1 MADSVIKTVSL
12 SKVYK
17 GELEHK
23 PVTALVNLNLEVQRG
38 EVYAFL
44 GPNGAGKS
52 TTIKL
57 LTRLIFPSSGTI
69 TIQGK
74 DIRDRNALDRIGF
87 MPEQP
92 NLYGYLSGREFLDYV
107 GAIFR
112 MKRAARKKR
121 ADELLYLVGLGK
133 GGDRAIRGYSRGMTQ
148 RLALAQALMNDPDLL
163 ILDEP
168 MSNLDPIGRKDV
180 RDIILNLKE
189 QGKTIFFSSHILSE
203 FFSSH
208 ILSDAEMIADRIGI
222 LNEGR
227 LVQVGTMS
235 ELVDKQ
241 IVSTEVTFEI
251 APEKLS
257 SIIQKDL
264 TPVQQENRVM
274 VRLSDESQLSELLE
288 SVHQSGGKIISVIP
302 QRKSLEEYFIAQLGR
317 N

>member
-1 MADSVIKTVSL
+1 MADPVIQTESL
-12 SKVYK
+12 TKIYK

-23 PVTALVNLNLEVQRG
+23 PVTALNDLNLKVQQG

-57 LTRLIFPSSGTI
+57 LTRLIFPTSGRI
-69 TIQGK
+69 AIHGR
-74 DIRDRNALDRIGF
+74 DIRDRSALGRIGF

-92 NLYGYLSGREFLDYV
+92 NLYGYLTGREFLDYV

-112 MKRAARKKR
+112 MGEALRSKRAE
-121 ADELLYLVGLGK
+121 ELLSQTGLEK
-133 GGDRAIRGYSRGMTQ
+133 AGDRRIRGYSRGMTQ

-180 RDIILNLKE
+180 RDIILDLKS
-189 QGKTIFFSSHILSE
+189 QGKTI

-235 ELVDKQ
+235 ELVDRQ
-241 IVSTEVTFEI
+241 IEATEVTFEL
-251 APEKLS
+251 AADKLAS
-257 SIIQKDL
+257 LSPKGL
-264 TPVQQENRVM
+264 TPIQQENRAM
-274 VRLSDESQLSELLE
+274 IRLEDTSGLDELLQ
-288 SVHQSGGKIISVIP
+288 SVNRAGGKVISVIP
-302 QRKSLEEYFIAQLGR
+302 QRKSLEDYFIAQLGR

>member
-1 MADSVIKTVSL
+1 MADSVIKTISL

-23 PVTALVNLNLEVQRG
+23 PVTALVDLNLEVQRG

-57 LTRLIFPSSGTI
+57 LTRLIFPSTGTI

-74 DIRDRNALDRIGF
+74 DIRDRNVLGRIGF

-107 GAIFR
+107 GAIFK

-121 ADELLYLVGLGK
+121 ADELLHLVGLEK

-189 QGKTIFFSSHILSE
+189 QGKTIFFSSHILS
-203 FFSSH
+203 
-208 ILSDAEMIADRIGI
+208 DAEMIADRIGI

-251 APEKLS
+251 ASEKLS

-288 SVHQSGGKIISVIP
+288 SVSHSGGKIISVIP

>member
-1 MADSVIKTVSL
+1 MADSVIQTQSL
-12 SKVYK
+12 SKTYK

-23 PVTALVNLNLEVQRG
+23 PVTALVDLNLDVQSG

-44 GPNGAGKS
+44 GPNGAGKT

-74 DIRDRNALDRIGF
+74 DIQDQKALDRVGF

-92 NLYGYLSGREFLDYV
+92 SLYGYLTGREFLDYV

-112 MKRAARKKR
+112 MDRPDRKER
-121 ADELLYLVGLGK
+121 TTELLRLVGLEK
-133 GGDRAIRGYSRGMTQ
+133 GGERAIRGYSRGMTQ
-148 RLALAQALMNDPDLL
+148 RLALAQALMNDPDVL

-180 RDIILNLKE
+180 RDVILNLKE
-189 QGKTIFFSSHILSE
+189 QGKTI

-222 LNEGR
+222 LNDGK

-251 APEKLS
+251 DPGKLS
-257 SIIQKDL
+257 DPLLKKL
-264 TPVQQENRVM
+264 APVQQEHRVM
-274 VRLSDESQLSELLE
+274 VRLTEESNLTEILDF
-288 SVHQSGGKIISVIP
+288 VTQSGGKVISVIP
-302 QRKSLEEYFIAQLGR
+302 QRKSLEEFFIAQLGR

>member
-1 MADSVIKTVSL
+1 MADSVIQTQSL
-12 SKVYK
+12 SKTYK

-23 PVTALVNLNLEVQRG
+23 PVTALVDLNLDVQSG

-44 GPNGAGKS
+44 GPNGAGKT

-74 DIRDRNALDRIGF
+74 DIQDQKALDRVGF

-92 NLYGYLSGREFLDYV
+92 SLYGYLTGREFLDYV

-112 MKRAARKKR
+112 MDRPDRKER
-121 ADELLYLVGLGK
+121 TTELLRLVGLEK
-133 GGDRAIRGYSRGMTQ
+133 GGERAIRGYSRGMTQ
-148 RLALAQALMNDPDLL
+148 RLALAQALMNDPDVL

-180 RDIILNLKE
+180 RDVILNLKE
-189 QGKTIFFSSHILSE
+189 QGKTI

-222 LNEGR
+222 LNDGK

-251 APEKLS
+251 DPGKLS
-257 SIIQKDL
+257 DPLLKKL
-264 TPVQQENRVM
+264 APVQQEHRVM
-274 VRLSDESQLSELLE
+274 VRLADESNLKEILDF
-288 SVHQSGGKIISVIP
+288 VTQSGGKVISVIP
-302 QRKSLEEYFIAQLGR
+302 QRKSLEEFFIAQLGR

>member
-1 MADSVIKTVSL
+1 MAGPVIHTIDL
-12 SKVYK
+12 SKTYK

-23 PVTALVNLNLEVQRG
+23 PVTALVNLNLEVRRG

-57 LTRLIFPSSGTI
+57 LTRLIFPSSGQI
-69 TIQGK
+69 MIQGK
-74 DIRDRNALDRIGF
+74 NIRDRSALDHIGF

-112 MKRAARKKR
+112 MDRMSRKKR
-121 ADELLYLVGLGK
+121 ADELLRLVGLEK
-133 GGDRAIRGYSRGMTQ
+133 GGERPIRGYSRGMTQ
-148 RLALAQALMNDPDLL
+148 RLGLAQALMNDPDLL

-189 QGKTIFFSSHILSE
+189 QGKTIFFSSHILS
-203 FFSSH
+203 
-208 ILSDAEMIADRIGI
+208 DAEMIADRIGI

-235 ELVDKQ
+235 ELVDNQ
-241 IVSTEVTFEI
+241 IVATEVTFEI
-251 APEKLS
+251 APEKLIS
-257 SIIQKDL
+257 LSPKGL

-274 VRLSDESQLSELLE
+274 VSINDASQLRELLI
-288 SVHQSGGKIISVIP
+288 SLNQSGGRIISVIP
-302 QRKSLEEYFIAQLGR
+302 QRKSLEEYFIARLGR
-317 N
+317 NS

>member
-1 MADSVIKTVSL
+1 MADPVIHTEAL
-12 SKVYK
+12 SKTYK

-23 PVTALVNLNLEVQRG
+23 PVTALIDLNLEVRQG
-38 EVYAFL
+38 EVYVFL

-57 LTRLIFPSSGTI
+57 LTRLIFPSSGQI
-69 TIQGK
+69 RIQGK
-74 DIRDRNALDRIGF
+74 DIRDRSALDHIGF

-92 NLYGYLSGREFLDYV
+92 NLYGYLTGREFLDYV

-112 MKRAARKKR
+112 MDRLSRKKR
-121 ADELLYLVGLGK
+121 AVELLRLVGLGK
-133 GGDRAIRGYSRGMTQ
+133 GSDRPVRGYSRGMTQ

-189 QGKTIFFSSHILSE
+189 QGKTIFFSSHILS
-203 FFSSH
+203 
-208 ILSDAEMIADRIGI
+208 DAEMIADRIGI

-241 IVSTEVTFEI
+241 IVATEVTLEI
-251 APEKLS
+251 APEKIAGLS
-257 SIIQKDL
+257 PIGL
-264 TPVQQENRVM
+264 TPVQQENRIM
-274 VRLSDESQLSELLE
+274 VSIVDASQLPELLE
-288 SVHQSGGKIISVIP
+288 SVNRSGGKIISVIP
-302 QRKSLEEYFIAQLGR
+302 QRKSLEEYFIARLGR
-317 N
+317 KS

>member
-1 MADSVIKTVSL
+1 MADPVIQTHALTKI
-12 SKVYK
+12 YK

-23 PVTALVNLNLEVQRG
+23 PVTALEDLNLEVLEG

-57 LTRLIFPSSGTI
+57 LTRLIFPTSGRI
-69 TIQGK
+69 MIRGRNM
-74 DIRDRNALDRIGF
+74 RDRSALDRIGF

-92 NLYGYLSGREFLDYV
+92 SLYGYLTGREFLDYM
-107 GAIFR
+107 GAIFKMNKAFR
-112 MKRAARKKR
+112 KTRAE
-121 ADELLYLVGLGK
+121 ELLRLVGLENGA
-133 GGDRAIRGYSRGMTQ
+133 GRAIRGYSRGMIQ

-180 RDIILNLKE
+180 RDIILNLKD
-189 QGKTIFFSSHILSE
+189 QSKTI

-241 IVSTEVTFEI
+241 IAATEVTFEM
-251 APEKLS
+251 APEKLES
-257 SIIQKDL
+257 LSPKGL
-264 TPVQQENRVM
+264 TPVQQENRIM
-274 VRLSDESQLSELLE
+274 VRIEDPGQLPELLA
-288 SVHQSGGKIISVIP
+288 SVNRAGGTLISVIP
-302 QRKSLEEYFIAQLGR
+302 QRKSLEEFFIAQLGR

>member
-1 MADSVIKTVSL
+1 MADSVIQTVSL

-23 PVTALVNLNLEVQRG
+23 PVTALVDLNLEVQRG

-57 LTRLIFPSSGTI
+57 LTRLIFPSTGTI

-74 DIRDRNALDRIGF
+74 DIRDRYALDRIGF

-112 MKRAARKKR
+112 MSRSVRKERAI
-121 ADELLYLVGLGK
+121 ELLQLVGLEK
-133 GGDRAIRGYSRGMTQ
+133 GGERAIRGYSRGMTQ

-189 QGKTIFFSSHILSE
+189 EGKTI

-235 ELVDKQ
+235 KLVDKQ

-288 SVHQSGGKIISVIP
+288 SVNQSGGKIISVIP